1 MATAKDRRR
10 QRALERLTATI
21 ATDMAEGRTITFDQ
35 RQSYNGLKRNLGLA
49 GRI

>member
-1 MATAKDRRR
+1 MSTRKDRRR

-21 ATDMAEGRTITFDQ
+21 ATDLAEGRTITFDQ
-35 RQSYNGLKRNLGLA
+35 RMSYNGLKRNLSLE